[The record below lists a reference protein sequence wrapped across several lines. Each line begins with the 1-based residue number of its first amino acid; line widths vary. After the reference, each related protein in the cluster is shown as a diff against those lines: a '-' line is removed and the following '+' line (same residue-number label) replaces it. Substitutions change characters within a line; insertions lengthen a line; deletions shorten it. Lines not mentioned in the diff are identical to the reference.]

1 MISFVWVGVMPKE
14 IESWVLKKTIE
25 LKTSLGPSS
34 IGAHGRVFTL
44 FEKTIMLTW
53 TNAFLIFSTH
63 IWGLL
68 LHMC

>member
-1 MISFVWVGVMPKE
+1 MPKE

-44 FEKTIMLTW
+44 FEKTIMLT
-53 TNAFLIFSTH
+53 
-63 IWGLL
+63 
-68 LHMC
+68 